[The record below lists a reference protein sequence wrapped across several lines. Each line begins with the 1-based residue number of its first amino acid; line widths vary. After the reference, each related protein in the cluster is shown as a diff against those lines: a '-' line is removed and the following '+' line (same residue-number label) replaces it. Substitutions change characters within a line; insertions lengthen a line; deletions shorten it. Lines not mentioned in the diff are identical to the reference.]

1 MTAAEYMAEVRTIFE
16 SKQNIAYKP
25 EWVNETLIYSGFY
38 DILRIILFGQFS
50 VLSESQLQR
59 QVWGDSGSAFLG
71 KGGKNPMY
79 AMDFAQV
86 GANIQRQIQVKG
98 FTQQSLADALGISK
112 QVMNKIIKGNKA
124 INVNE
129 LARIASVIGTTTDE
143 LLTADREPVSED
155 SLSFMGSVTDEE
167 TLERVNRIRSAI
179 DEIHLLEELLDA

>member
-1 MTAAEYMAEVRTIFE
+1 
-16 SKQNIAYKP
+16 
-25 EWVNETLIYSGFY
+25 
-38 DILRIILFGQFS
+38 
-50 VLSESQLQR
+50 
-59 QVWGDSGSAFLG
+59 
-71 KGGKNPMY
+71 MY

-143 LLTADREPVSED
+143 LLTADREQVSED

>member
-1 MTAAEYMAEVRTIFE
+1 
-16 SKQNIAYKP
+16 
-25 EWVNETLIYSGFY
+25 
-38 DILRIILFGQFS
+38 
-50 VLSESQLQR
+50 
-59 QVWGDSGSAFLG
+59 
-71 KGGKNPMY
+71 MY
-79 AMDFAQV
+79 TMDFAQV

-143 LLTADREPVSED
+143 LLTSDREPVSED